1 MRIAFCHENVL
12 PARGGAEMYVADLI
26 RRLVAQGHDIDLYAC
41 RWDSAALPERL
52 QVHALPRP
60 RGPRWLRPWQFSA
73 AVRSALDRDRP
84 EISVGFDKVC
94 GTDIYYPLGGL
105 QPASAA
111 HNLFKYRSRWRPW
124 AAAVA
129 QSLDLAHRS
138 FARLER
144 RALLGSKP
152 PLLVVNSRM
161 VRGHAEQYY
170 GIAADRVRVIPNA
183 IDPGRF
189 DERDR
194 PRLRAEER
202 RRIGLGPGE
211 VVAAFVAMNYRL
223 KGLEPLLHAV
233 ARVPTYLPV
242 RLLVVGAARIR
253 PWERLARRLGVAR
266 RVHFLGPSPDVRRVY
281 FAADFHVHPT
291 FYDPCSGVVLEALAC
306 GLPVVT
312 SRYNGAAELMQPPR
326 EGFVIDDPHDHPAL
340 ADALVRL
347 IDPVRRDACGRA
359 ARQTAARWT
368 IEHHYRAW
376 LDVFAEVAARRRA
389 A

>member
-12 PARGGAEMYVADLI
+12 PARGGAEMYVADLT
-26 RRLVAQGHDIDLYAC
+26 RRLVAEGHEVHLYAC
-41 RWDSAALPERL
+41 RWDSAALPEKLR
-52 QVHALPRP
+52 VHELPTP
-60 RGPRWLRPWQFSA
+60 RGPRWLRPWRFSA
-73 AVRSALDRDRP
+73 AARAALDRDRP
-84 EISVGFDKVC
+84 EVSVGFDKVC

-111 HNLFKYRSRWRPW
+111 HNLLKYRTRWQRS
-124 AAAVA
+124 AATIARL
-129 QSLDLAHRS
+129 LDLAHQS
-138 FARLER
+138 FTRLER
-144 RALLGSKP
+144 RTLCGPKT

-161 VRGHAEQYY
+161 VREHAQQYY
-170 GIAADRVRVIPNA
+170 CIERDNVRVIPNA
-183 IDPGRF
+183 IDPARF
-189 DERDR
+189 NERDR

-202 RRIGLGPGE
+202 RRIGIGPGE

-233 ARVPTYLPV
+233 ARVPTYLPF
-242 RLLVVGAARIR
+242 RLLVVGAARTR
-253 PWERLARRLGVAR
+253 PWECVARRLGVAR
-266 RVHFLGPSPDVRRVY
+266 RVHFLGPSADVRRVY

-291 FYDPCSGVVLEALAC
+291 FYDPCSGVVIEALAC

-312 SRYNGAAELMQPPR
+312 SRFNGAAELMRPPR
-326 EGFVIDDPHDHPAL
+326 DGFVADDPHDHAAL
-340 ADALVRL
+340 AEAIVAL

-359 ARQTAARWT
+359 ARQSSAAWT

-376 LDVFAEVAARRRA
+376 LDVFVEVAERRRA

>member
-12 PARGGAEMYVADLI
+12 PARGGAEMYVADLT
-26 RRLVAQGHDIDLYAC
+26 RRLVAEGHDVHLYAC
-41 RWDSAALPERL
+41 RWDAAALPERL
-52 QVHALPRP
+52 RVRELPLP
-60 RGPRWLRPWQFSA
+60 RGPRWLRPWTFSA
-73 AVRSALDRDRP
+73 AVRTALERDRP
-84 EISVGFDKVC
+84 EVSIGFDKVD

-111 HNLFKYRSRWRPW
+111 HNLLKYRSRWRRS
-124 AAAVA
+124 AAAVVR
-129 QSLDLAHRS
+129 SLDVAHRS

-144 RALLGSKP
+144 RTLLGPKP

-161 VRGHAEQYY
+161 VREHARQHY
-170 GIAADRVRVIPNA
+170 GISADRVRVIPNA
-183 IDPGRF
+183 IDPARF
-189 DERDR
+189 NERDR

-202 RRIGLGPGE
+202 RRIGVGPGE
-211 VVAAFVAMNYRL
+211 VIAAFVAMNYRL

-233 ARVPTYLPV
+233 ARVPTYLPF
-242 RLLVVGAARIR
+242 RLLIVGSSKTR

-266 RVHFLGPSPDVRRVY
+266 RLHFLGPSADVRRVY

-291 FYDPCSGVVLEALAC
+291 FYDPCSGVVIEALAC

-312 SRYNGAAELMQPPR
+312 SRHNGAAELMQPPR
-326 EGFVIDDPHDHPAL
+326 EGFVLDDPHDHAAL
-340 ADALVRL
+340 AEALIAL
-347 IDPVRRDACGRA
+347 IDSVRRDACGRA
-359 ARQTAARWT
+359 ARQTAVAWT

-376 LDVFAEVAARRRA
+376 LDVFAEVATGRRA